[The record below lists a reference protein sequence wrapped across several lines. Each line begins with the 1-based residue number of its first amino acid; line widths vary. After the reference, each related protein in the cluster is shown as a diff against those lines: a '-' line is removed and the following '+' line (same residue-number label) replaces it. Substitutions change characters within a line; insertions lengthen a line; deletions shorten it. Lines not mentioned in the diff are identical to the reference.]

1 METVNKAILT
11 DEMNFTLLKSIA
23 KNSFVNFTWLGGVPN
38 PIESQ
43 YDVTPLNQTV
53 ELDLSSGIGT
63 WPSSTKLGT

>member
-23 KNSFVNFTWLGGVPN
+23 KNSFVNFTRLGGVPN

-43 YDVTPLNQTV
+43 YDVTP
-53 ELDLSSGIGT
+53 
-63 WPSSTKLGT
+63 